1 MRQTVSASVTGCE
14 ETAVWVSAPLGRS
27 AIDSSSQVV
36 VPAKCDGCRSNN
48 MNDRRRLPKILDL
61 INGDVLPCLW
71 TFEGGL
77 P

>member
-1 MRQTVSASVTGCE
+1 
-14 ETAVWVSAPLGRS
+14 LGRS

-77 P
+77 PWNHCSNLPLRDYWSSHHSRT